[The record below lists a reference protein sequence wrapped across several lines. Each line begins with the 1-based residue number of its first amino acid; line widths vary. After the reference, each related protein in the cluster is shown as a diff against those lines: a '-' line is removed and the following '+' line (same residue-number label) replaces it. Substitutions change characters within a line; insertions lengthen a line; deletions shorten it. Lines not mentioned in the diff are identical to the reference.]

1 MEGEWMRCVYV
12 IGAGAVG
19 LLIASF
25 LRKAGYAVTVVT
37 RREEQAVEIRTYGV
51 TLFQMDGQQRNFEVD
66 AVTERQLVV
75 EEGAMVIV
83 ATKYDALQ
91 ALLPTLTTLSD
102 VPLLFMQNGLLHYE
116 QALALKQQH
125 IMFGSAQFGAE
136 KVGET
141 TVYHRGIGVLK
152 LAVGRG
158 NDDFIRIFE
167 AACNEA
173 FFIEQLQD
181 AEQMLLEKA
190 LLNCFVNPLTALL
203 QVRNGQLI
211 HNEYA
216 YHLLQQLYTELMQA
230 FPYMQQKFPFQT
242 VYQLCE
248 RTANNISSMLA
259 DRQAGRKSEIETIV
273 GAIMKKAEKMGADVP
288 TLSVLYYLLLAIEES
303 GEKM

>member
-1 MEGEWMRCVYV
+1 MRIYI

-19 LLIASF
+19 LLMASF
-25 LRKAGYAVTVVT
+25 LSEANYPVTVVT
-37 RREEQAVEIRTYGV
+37 RREEHAEEIRKHGITRYNI
-51 TLFQMDGQQRNFEVD
+51 DGQQQKFN
-66 AVTERQLVV
+66 VTSMTEQQIHI
-75 EEGAMVIV
+75 EEEAMVIV

-91 ALLPTLTTLSD
+91 SLFPTLAAIRN

-116 QALALKQQH
+116 QALALKHQD
-125 IMFGSAQFGAE
+125 IAFGSAQFGAE
-136 KVGET
+136 KAGET

-152 LAVGRG
+152 LAIGRG
-158 NDDFIRIFE
+158 NDAIINIFE
-167 AACNEA
+167 AASKEE
-173 FFIEQLQD
+173 FFIEWQED

-211 HNEYA
+211 HNEHA
-216 YHLLQQLYTELMQA
+216 YHLLQQLYKELMQA
-230 FPYMQQKFPFQT
+230 FPQMQQKFPFQS
-242 VYQLCE
+242 VYNLCQ

-273 GAIMKKAEKMGADVP
+273 GAIIKKAQKMGADVP